1 MRAPGE
7 APQGAN
13 ERASRDLRDNRVV
26 RAASR
31 ATPQAE
37 HENPVVLRLFR
48 LCPRHTVES
57 PNRTPGDTEM
67 AALLP
72 ASASDPAI
80 PHDPAAERLGHAL
93 IDDVVAGDF
102 DALEELLA
110 PDVRF
115 RALTPRTNPQES
127 TAAATRAV
135 IEGWFEGTRDRE
147 LLASSVD
154 SVVDRLL
161 VGFRIRL
168 WEEGSR
174 RVVEQRVVA
183 RVADGHL
190 TDVALV
196 CSGFAV
202 VEEAGPVATAPSAGD
217 RADRRLDGLGL
228 SCATLTPTIAS
239 GGPRP
244 RAGSDARGPD
254 RRSLGGGRPPFV
266 GAHDRP
272 PGGRPRAGRRGRGP
286 LLHPARCCAGK
297 RLDLRGHELMATLI
311 VNATARTG

>member
-1 MRAPGE
+1 MADLSPAAAPDG
-7 APQGAN
+7 
-13 ERASRDLRDNRVV
+13 L
-26 RAASR
+26 
-31 ATPQAE
+31 
-37 HENPVVLRLFR
+37 
-48 LCPRHTVES
+48 
-57 PNRTPGDTEM
+57 
-67 AALLP
+67 
-72 ASASDPAI
+72 I
-80 PHDPAAERLGHAL
+80 PHDPAAERLGQAL

-110 PDVRF
+110 PGVRF
-115 RALTPRTNPQES
+115 RALTPRANRQES

-154 SVVDRLL
+154 SIVDRLL

-183 RVADGHL
+183 RVADGRL

-217 RADRRLDGLGL
+217 RAERRLDGLGL
-228 SCATLTPTIAS
+228 SCATLTPTIRAEVLALEPGQTLEILTDDPSAEDGLRSWGRMTGHQVVGREPAGETAARYFIRRAAAPGNDSSS
-239 GGPRP
+239 GG
-244 RAGSDARGPD
+244 
-254 RRSLGGGRPPFV
+254 
-266 GAHDRP
+266 
-272 PGGRPRAGRRGRGP
+272 
-286 LLHPARCCAGK
+286 
-297 RLDLRGHELMATLI
+297 T
-311 VNATARTG
+311 N